1 MELEFAEVIKKNDI
15 KNKLKNPHKYNLD
28 DIRFKKNVVHFVYK

>member
-15 KNKLKNPHKYNLD
+15 KTSLKILIN
-28 DIRFKKNVVHFVYK
+28 II